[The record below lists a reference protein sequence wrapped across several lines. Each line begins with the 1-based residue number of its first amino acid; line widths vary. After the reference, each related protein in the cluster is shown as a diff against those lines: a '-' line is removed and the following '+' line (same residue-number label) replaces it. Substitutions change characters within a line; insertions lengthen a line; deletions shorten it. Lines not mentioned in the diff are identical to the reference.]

1 MRAERAGVAS
11 NAQADGTLLAV
22 LRAEYVGGARV
33 MWYMKDL
40 VDRAQVA
47 FILWQLRRRARSA
60 VAWIRPRP
68 NY

>member
-1 MRAERAGVAS
+1 
-11 NAQADGTLLAV
+11 
-22 LRAEYVGGARV
+22 

-47 FILWQLRRRARSA
+47 FILWQLLRRARSA
-60 VAWIRPRP
+60 VAWIRPRQ